1 MSGMKSLLAFVAA
14 VTVLAGCKTN
24 TVHGAQAARIVDPTD
39 ASRAAL
45 QETVNAL
52 LNTDVTLADNA
63 LVDSSLLI
71 IERNVPRKID
81 SPPAQGRIMDMPI
94 QFQLVTDG
102 SDCVLIDKRDDSRH
116 RLDNTVCAAE

>member
-1 MSGMKSLLAFVAA
+1 MSGMKSLLAFAAA

-24 TVHGAQAARIVDPTD
+24 AIHGEQAARIVDPTD
-39 ASRAAL
+39 ESRAAL
-45 QETVNAL
+45 QDTVNAL
-52 LNTDVTLADNA
+52 LNTDVTLADDA
-63 LVDSSLLI
+63 LVNSSLLI

>member
-1 MSGMKSLLAFVAA
+1 MPGVKLLVALVIAVAA
-14 VTVLAGCKTN
+14 LAGCKTN
-24 TVHGAQAARIVDPTD
+24 AVHGEQAARIVDPTD
-39 ASRAAL
+39 SSRAAL

-52 LNTDVTLADNA
+52 LNTDVTLADDA
-63 LVDSSLLI
+63 LVNSSLLI

-102 SDCVLIDKRDDSRH
+102 SNCVLIDKRDESRH
-116 RLDNTVCAAE
+116 LLENTVCAAE